1 MKRYQKYI
9 AAALTICL
17 TTSATFY
24 YADNHSAKAD
34 NSIETTTIRS
44 SEKTQVS
51 KTASN
56 LTSKKE
62 EMVYIF
68 ANSDGSVDHTLVSAC
83 LKNPDS
89 LSSINDIS
97 DLTDIVNVKGW
108 EEFSKN
114 GDSLT
119 WAADGS
125 DIYYQGKSQKEL
137 PVSVNITYLLDGNEI
152 SAQELAGKSGKVT
165 IRFTYE
171 NHSRK
176 QTTVG
181 ENQET
186 LAVPY
191 LAVTGTMF
199 DLNQFA
205 NIEVTNGSVL
215 TDGNRAVVLCLALP
229 GMTESLQLKDDS
241 LLPDY
246 AEITA
251 DVSDFSLAGTVT
263 VFTNQLFQS
272 IANKDLDS
280 LDNFS
285 IDSLSEAISKLSE
298 ASIQLEDGSSDLYEG
313 AVSLLSGTTSLDN
326 GVKDLFQGATQLN
339 SGASSLASGTKELSS
354 GAKTVQDSVKTLD
367 VGIKNTKSGADKL
380 TEGYVPVLEGVSA
393 LTQGLKQTA
402 DGIDSL
408 SDGMDTAYESLKQTI
423 AANEQVL
430 EGLKQVYTAAPSENF
445 EKMIQTLEVTIA
457 GQKQIAASMTDGGKG
472 LKDGITA
479 LCAGTKTVSDGIT
492 SLSSGLNSLSKGTL
506 SLKDG
511 LTQLSEGSSKLVSG
525 TSSLYQAS
533 VQVKDG
539 TTTLLDGTKTLVDGA
554 DKLKDG
560 SSKLK
565 DGASDLTDGAKTLA
579 DGIAEFNE
587 TGIQKL
593 VSVFDSDIE
602 LLIDRLSAITELS
615 SKENNFSGL
624 MEGMD
629 GSVSYLLKTN
639 EIEK

>member
-24 YADNHSAKAD
+24 YADNNSAKAD
-34 NSIETTTIRS
+34 NFVETTIRS
-44 SEKTQVS
+44 SEKTEVS

-89 LSSINDIS
+89 LSSINDVS

-108 EEFSKN
+108 EEFYKN
-114 GDSLT
+114 GNSLT
-119 WAADGS
+119 WTANGA

-137 PVSVNITYLLDGNEI
+137 PVSVNITYLLDGKKI
-152 SAQELAGKSGKVT
+152 SAQDLAGKSGKVT
-165 IRFTYE
+165 IRFIYE
-171 NHSRK
+171 NHSKK
-176 QTTVG
+176 QITVG
-181 ENQET
+181 KNEET

-229 GMTESLQLKDDS
+229 GMTESLQLEDDS

-251 DVSDFSLAGTVT
+251 DVSNFSLAGTVT
-263 VFTNQLFQS
+263 VFTSQPFQS

-280 LDNFS
+280 LDDFN
-285 IDSLSEAISKLSE
+285 IDSLSDAISKLSE
-298 ASIQLEDGSSDLYEG
+298 ASTQLEDGSSELYEG
-313 AVSLLSGTTSLDN
+313 AVSLLSGATSLDN
-326 GVKDLFQGATQLN
+326 GVKDLFQGTTQLN

-367 VGIKNTKSGADKL
+367 VGIQNTKSGVDKL
-380 TEGYVPVLEGVSA
+380 AEGYTPVLEGVSV
-393 LTQGLKQTA
+393 LTQGLKQTT
-402 DGIDSL
+402 DGIHSL
-408 SDGMDTAYESLKQTI
+408 SDGMDTVYESLTQTI
-423 AANEQVL
+423 VANEQVL
-430 EGLKQVYTAAPSENF
+430 EGLKQVYAAAPSENF
-445 EKMIQTLEVTIA
+445 AKMIQTLEVTIT

-472 LKDGITA
+472 LKDGITS
-479 LCAGTKTVSDGIT
+479 LSAGTKTVFDGIT
-492 SLSSGLNSLSKGTL
+492 SLNAGLNTLSEGTL

-511 LTQLSEGSSKLVSG
+511 LTQLSEGSSKLVTG

-539 TTTLLDGTKTLVDGA
+539 ATTLFDGTKTLVDGA
-554 DKLKDG
+554 SDLKEG

-565 DGASDLTDGAKTLA
+565 VGASNLADGTKTLA

-593 VSVFDSDIE
+593 VAIFDSDIE
-602 LLIDRLSAITELS
+602 LLIDRLSAMTDLV

-629 GSVSYLLKTN
+629 GSVCYLLKTN
-639 EIEK
+639 EIQK